1 MQNSPSTRHVRE
13 QERWASRDITSP
25 RAGPAQRKAEE
36 RASPSRDP
44 RFVKGLR
51 DVRPKGNVF
60 RGREPYP
67 VEAMKRKDIL
77 RKLEERLARGEI
89 NEKTYLE
96 IKGRYESEPEEP
108 EELGEADLPNADLGT
123 TIGNVVA
130 QATAGAS
137 RAAGDAVRAVGD
149 AMRAMDFSGIGTKLS
164 DETIKIV
171 GSGVV
176 SGNPVRTVEF
186 VAAGGAKVQGSLE
199 AEVARISGSCVF
211 EGDVHVEEFHC
222 SGSARIAGKLTA
234 EDVESSG
241 SLQVEG
247 DIEAEDISVSGALQV
262 KGSVSVED
270 FHSSGSV
277 RIDGP
282 VKAEDF
288 HSSGSV
294 RIDGGL
300 KAEDVMIDLG
310 GNSRITTIEAE
321 DIRVKA
327 TGGFFRVR
335 GDLSADRIEG
345 TDLELEAT
353 TAAFVKGEEVTIGPH
368 CKIDVVEARELRVH
382 QSSEVRE
389 RRTPS

>member
-1 MQNSPSTRHVRE
+1 
-13 QERWASRDITSP
+13 
-25 RAGPAQRKAEE
+25 
-36 RASPSRDP
+36 
-44 RFVKGLR
+44 
-51 DVRPKGNVF
+51 
-60 RGREPYP
+60 
-67 VEAMKRKDIL
+67 MKRKDIL

-96 IKGRYESEPEEP
+96 IKARYESEPEEP
-108 EELGEADLPNADLGT
+108 EELGDIEPPNGDLGT
-123 TIGNVVA
+123 TIGNAVA
-130 QATAGAS
+130 QATAEVSRGA
-137 RAAGDAVRAVGD
+137 GEAVRAIGQ

-164 DETIKIV
+164 EETIKIV

-186 VAAGGAKVQGSLE
+186 IAAGGAKVQGPLE
-199 AEVARISGSCVF
+199 AKVARISGSCLF
-211 EGDVHVEEFHC
+211 EGDVHVEEFRC

-241 SLQVEG
+241 ALHVEG

-262 KGSVSVED
+262 KGSVT
-270 FHSSGSV
+270 
-277 RIDGP
+277 
-282 VKAEDF
+282 AEDF

-294 RIDGGL
+294 RVEGHLAAEDFHSSGSVVIDGGL

-345 TDLELEAT
+345 TDVELEAT
-353 TAAFVKGEEVTIGPH
+353 TATFVKGEEVTIGPH
-368 CKIDVVEARELRVH
+368 CKIDVVEARELTVH

-389 RRTPS
+389 RRSPS